1 MDSLTGGGFV
11 DSAAVDVAAAGA
23 AGATVCGDGR

>member
-1 MDSLTGGGFV
+1 MDSLAGGFV
-11 DSAAVDVAAAGA
+11 DSAAVDVAAG